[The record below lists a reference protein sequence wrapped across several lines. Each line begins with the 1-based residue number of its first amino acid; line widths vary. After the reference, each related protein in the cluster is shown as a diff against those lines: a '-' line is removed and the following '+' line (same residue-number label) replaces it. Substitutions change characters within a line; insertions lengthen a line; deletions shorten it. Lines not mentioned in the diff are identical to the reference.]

1 MFLLEGYEDVVVEAK
16 LVYGKRGNK
25 VVRKFRCTVGKRKG
39 RVVSEPSQCSKPIDV
54 KKRFTLKKTKARMG
68 ARIAKKA
75 QRTKRLNPASRILRQ
90 LNKARGGR

>member
-1 MFLLEGYEDVVVEAK
+1 MFLFEGYEDASVEAK

-39 RVVSEPSQCSKPIDV
+39 RVVSERFLSSNPVDS

-68 ARIAKKA
+68 ARTPQKSPK
-75 QRTKRLNPASRILRQ
+75 RTKRLNP
-90 LNKARGGR
+90 K

>member
-1 MFLLEGYEDVVVEAK
+1 MLLLEGYEDVVVEAK

-39 RVVSEPSQCSKPIDV
+39 RVVSEPSQCAKPIDH

-68 ARIAKKA
+68 ARITKKA

-90 LNKARGGR
+90 LNKSRGGR

>member
-1 MFLLEGYEDVVVEAK
+1 MLLLEGYEDVVVEAK

-39 RVVSEPSQCSKPIDV
+39 RVVSEPSQCSKPIDL

-68 ARIAKKA
+68 SRITKKA

-90 LNKARGGR
+90 LNKARGGK

>member
-1 MFLLEGYEDVVVEAK
+1 MLLLEGYEAVVVEAK

-39 RVVSEPSQCSKPIDV
+39 RVVSEPSQCSKPFDL

-68 ARIAKKA
+68 SRITKKA

-90 LNKARGGR
+90 LNKARGGK

>member
-1 MFLLEGYEDVVVEAK
+1 MLLLEGYEDVVVEAK

-39 RVVSEPSQCSKPIDV
+39 RVVSEPSQCSKPIDL
-54 KKRFTLKKTKARMG
+54 KKRFTLKKTKARIG
-68 ARIAKKA
+68 SRITKKA

-90 LNKARGGR
+90 LNKARGGK

>member
-1 MFLLEGYEDVVVEAK
+1 MFLFEGYEDVVVEAK

-39 RVVSEPSQCSKPIDV
+39 RVVSEPSQCSKPIDL

>member
-1 MFLLEGYEDVVVEAK
+1 MFLLEGYEDIVVEAK

-39 RVVSEPSQCSKPIDV
+39 RVVSEPSQCSKPIDL

>member
-1 MFLLEGYEDVVVEAK
+1 MLLLEGYEDIVVEAK

-39 RVVSEPSQCSKPIDV
+39 RVVSEPSQCAKPIDL

-68 ARIAKKA
+68 ARITKKA

-90 LNKARGGR
+90 LNKSRGGR

>member
-1 MFLLEGYEDVVVEAK
+1 MAWA
-16 LVYGKRGNK
+16 KRGNK

-39 RVVSEPSQCSKPIDV
+39 RVVSEPSQCSKPIDL

>member
-1 MFLLEGYEDVVVEAK
+1 MFLLEGYQDVVVEAK
-16 LVYGKRGNK
+16 LGYGKRGNK
-25 VVRKFRCTVGKRKG
+25 VGRKFRCTVGKRKG
-39 RVVSEPSQCSKPIDV
+39 RVVSEPSQCSKPIDL

>member
-1 MFLLEGYEDVVVEAK
+1 
-16 LVYGKRGNK
+16 
-25 VVRKFRCTVGKRKG
+25 VGKRKG
-39 RVVSEPSQCSKPIDV
+39 RVVSEPSQCSKPIDL

>member
-1 MFLLEGYEDVVVEAK
+1 M
-16 LVYGKRGNK
+16 YGWQ
-25 VVRKFRCTVGKRKG
+25 RKG
-39 RVVSEPSQCSKPIDV
+39 RVVSEPSQCSKPIDL

>member
-39 RVVSEPSQCSKPIDV
+39 RVVSEPSQCSKPIDL

-90 LNKARGGR
+90 LNNARGGR

>member
-39 RVVSEPSQCSKPIDV
+39 RVVSEPSQCSKPIDL